1 MTAKKVFVVALAL
14 AACAAAGA
22 APAFANSNH
31 RMTQS
36 INNEQTALSSYA
48 YARQAGENNHISA
61 RRASDIHA
69 CNIAAEPYSFSIW
82 QTEQFAVYGTC
93 MAEHGQWL
101 G

>member
-1 MTAKKVFVVALAL
+1 MTAKKVFVVALTL

-22 APAFANSNH
+22 APAFAKSH
-31 RMTQS
+31 DRMTQS
-36 INNEQTALSSYA
+36 VNNNRAALSSYA
-48 YARQAGENNHISA
+48 YAREDADENRISA
-61 RRASDIHA
+61 RRASAIHA